1 MFLAAVIAVVFI
13 IILAHPDR
21 SIRQGRSGDH
31 HVVLLI
37 GFAIGFIVATRLGTV
52 IHQKVLDEIK
62 EFHTV
67 IKELPIKGTEAE
79 RELLDKLRQ
88 ALAELKRRLFAH
100 LGHKE

>member
-13 IILAHPDR
+13 IILGILIAAFGKVALA
-21 SIRQGRSGDH
+21 IIT
-31 HVVLLI
+31 VLLI

-62 EFHTV
+62 EFHAV

-79 RELLDKLRQ
+79 RELLVKLQQ

>member
-1 MFLAAVIAVVFI
+1 MFLTTMALFAIIIVLALIAIFGKVAAVII
-13 IILAHPDR
+13 T
-21 SIRQGRSGDH
+21 
-31 HVVLLI
+31 LLFV
-37 GFAIGFIVATRLGTV
+37 GFALGFIVATRLGTV
-52 IHQKVLDEIK
+52 IHQRVLNEIK

>member
-13 IILAHPDR
+13 IILA
-21 SIRQGRSGDH
+21 ILIAAFGKVALAII
-31 HVVLLI
+31 VVLLI